1 MTKYSY
7 NKSNEA
13 VFATRNSS
21 LCPLAIGRGRGKG
34 RRRQV
39 FVPYKICV
47 KFIMKLIT
55 DYVYT
60 SGAHIELHQTN
71 KKNVLSYST
80 VSFVVCI

>member
-1 MTKYSY
+1 MRQCLLHGIHLSVLLLLG
-7 NKSNEA
+7 EA
-13 VFATRNSS
+13 GEREEDDRC
-21 LCPLAIGRGRGKG
+21 LC
-34 RRRQV
+34 Q
-39 FVPYKICV
+39 ICV